1 MSKTSPTYLSSA
13 GINSPAQAHAA
24 RPISIVAL
32 GMALGGL
39 LSISFVLCVLF
50 DLWFPSYAMNPSWA
64 PLLPGFVWINW
75 SSFFLGLV
83 ETFAYGWYVALIFAP
98 LYNFFATRSTKAT

>member
-1 MSKTSPTYLSSA
+1 MSKTSPSYLSSA
-13 GINSPAQAHAA
+13 GTNSPAQTHAA
-24 RPISIVAL
+24 RPVSIVAL

-50 DLWFPSYAMNPSWA
+50 DLWFPQYAMNPSWA
-64 PLLPGFVWINW
+64 PFLPGFVWINW
-75 SSFFLGLV
+75 ASFFLGLV

-98 LYNFFATRSTKAT
+98 LYNYFATRCKTA